1 MSVSENDRMSRV
13 RSSSF
18 MNRSIQLDE
27 HIVHIPPSP
36 VRSHAASRMSELAP
50 QHSRAASSMEERT
63 SSDDPDDEDGY
74 FGIHRPQSI
83 RQKGRRRLRNYS
95 AGESGLY
102 SEGGSLTWLGRVY
115 EAVWSFSLVTRYMIY
130 IFPLGLILSI
140 PIFVGAFGAT
150 DASLGG
156 VRIVWIFV
164 WVEIVWVSMWIAKL
178 FAKILPIIFETV
190 VGIIKNSVSRF
201 ALILMALEMP
211 ITLVSWAFVSWITFI
226 PIMTGN
232 PDQRRLNDRA
242 SKSWETR
249 LDRVLAALLVGST
262 VLLIERFLIQL
273 ISVNYHRKQFAIRI
287 KQYKRNIYLFT
298 KLFDISRTL
307 FPLYCPEFVEEDY
320 LMLAGIASELVTP
333 SGNNGQSTTMK
344 IIGNIGRV
352 GDRFTSAIGNVAH
365 EITGNNKILSPQSSK
380 AIVTAALE
388 RRVTSEAMAKRIWM
402 SLVPED
408 KAELDLDDLREV
420 VSAHLDESSEFAE
433 ECMGMLDKDG
443 NGDVSLDEI
452 VFVFL
457 ELGRE
462 KKSVSRSMHDVDSAI
477 NVLDNVLTAVAMC
490 AAIFILIAFM
500 NQNFGTMLATA
511 GTVLLSM
518 SFVFATTAAEL
529 LSSCIFLFVKH
540 PYDVGDRV
548 DITGNKYIVDHISLL
563 YTVFRQVDNNK
574 NVQVPNSVLNTLW
587 VENVSRSL
595 AMQEVI
601 AIPVHFDTT
610 MHDIEVLHE
619 ELVNFVKCNSR
630 DFYPEVNI
638 AVSDIPALDR
648 MELRFTVRHKS
659 NMANET
665 LRIQRQNKFMCELIA
680 ACKKVP
686 LYPPNVGDPPL
697 GSFGQP
703 TYSVMISDQDAQQR
717 FAKAMKEKDDL
728 KFKPQP
734 ADAIADADVSAVS
747 RKSTGVVLTNSPRLS
762 HGPRDSITERNTEIV
777 GSQDIVRRQTTTTGR
792 RKPGAAGATLS
803 PHITSEKDIL
813 SPQISREKSPEP

>member
-1 MSVSENDRMSRV
+1 MSVSENDRASRV
-13 RSSSF
+13 RSSSIT
-18 MNRSIQLDE
+18 NRSIQLDE
-27 HIVHIPPSP
+27 HIVYIPPSP
-36 VRSHAASRMSELAP
+36 VRSHSGSRISELTR
-50 QHSRAASSMEERT
+50 QRSRAASSRVART
-63 SSDDPDDEDGY
+63 SSDDSDEEDDY

-83 RQKGRRRLRNYS
+83 RQKGRRRLRNDL

-102 SEGGSLTWLGRVY
+102 SGGGSLTWLGRVY
-115 EAVWSFSLVTRYMIY
+115 EVVWSFSLVTRYMIY

-140 PIFVGAFGAT
+140 PIFVGAFAAT

-178 FAKILPIIFETV
+178 FAKIMPIIFETV
-190 VGIIKNSVSRF
+190 VGVINNSVTRY
-201 ALILMALEMP
+201 ALILVALEMP

-242 SKSWETR
+242 TKSWETR
-249 LDRVLAALLVGST
+249 LDRVLAALLVGSI
-262 VLLIERFLIQL
+262 LLIVERFLIQL

-287 KQYKRNIYLFT
+287 KQYKRNIYLIT
-298 KLFDISRTL
+298 KLFDISRAL

-333 SGNNGQSTTMK
+333 GGGQSTTMK

-352 GDRFTSAIGNVAH
+352 GDRFTAAIGNVAH
-365 EITGNNKILSPQSSK
+365 ELTGNNRILSPQSSK

-388 RRVTSEAMAKRIWM
+388 RRVASEAMAKRIWM

-420 VSAHLDESSEFAE
+420 VSAHLDEHGDANDSSEFAE
-433 ECMGMLDKDG
+433 ECMAMLDRDG

-462 KKSVSRSMHDVDSAI
+462 KKSVSRSMHDVDNAI
-477 NVLDNVLTAVAMC
+477 NVLNNVLTTVVIF

-511 GTVLLSM
+511 GTVLLSV

-548 DITGNKYIVDHISLL
+548 DINGNRYIVDHISLL

-595 AMQEVI
+595 AMQQAI
-601 AIPVHFDTT
+601 TIPVHFDTT
-610 MHDIEVLHE
+610 MDDIELLHE

-638 AVSDIPALDR
+638 TVSDIPALDR
-648 MELRFTVRHKS
+648 MELRFSVRHKS

-665 LRIQRQNKFMCELIA
+665 LRAQRQNKFMCELIA

-686 LYPPNVGDPPL
+686 LYPPNVGDPLL

-703 TYSVMISDQDAQQR
+703 TYSVMISDQEAQQR
-717 FAKAMKEKDDL
+717 FAKAMKDKDDI

-734 ADAIADADVSAVS
+734 ADAIADTEINVSAES
-747 RKSTGVVLTNSPRLS
+747 GKSTGVELTNSARLS
-762 HGPRDSITERNTEIV
+762 HGPRDSITERASEIV
-777 GSQDIVRRQTTTTGR
+777 QSQDIVRRQPTTGR
-792 RKPGAAGATLS
+792 RKPGVAESTLS
-803 PHITSEKDIL
+803 PVISNEKNTL
-813 SPQISREKSPEP
+813 SPRISR